1 MGKALV
7 SNGYGTRGR
16 NALTDGD
23 PRISDGT
30 GSAGLRGFVRG
41 NRRKGARSQA
51 GKGLTTHARQALI
64 PPLRLEAVRVFFRY
78 PVSPEIQAWILAN
91 FEWAICQ
98 GLLTRDTPLVTL
110 DKAFFTA
117 PPGRGPETAAGLL
130 ADFQRILH
138 IPEAQI
144 DLLPIDRLPSE
155 YRHDPTT
162 ATELG
167 GTWQGFGNSALIR
180 YAPEDMVHRPITFLA
195 TLGHE
200 VMHHV
205 LHSLPELPPGGPDL
219 EEHATDLH
227 CVTMGLGLLQLGG
240 AEQAGWQG
248 YLSQPTRA
256 HALALFMALQ
266 NIPEAAV
273 AGKLPPRAARIL
285 ARARRQIDKG
295 PATLDRLRSL
305 F

>member
-117 PPGRGPETAAGLL
+117 PPGRGPEIIRIFSAGQDERPQFRPLACGGRWVYHHPIAVVLL
-130 ADFQRILH
+130 V
-138 IPEAQI
+138 
-144 DLLPIDRLPSE
+144 DRLANICA
-155 YRHDPTT
+155 PTT
-162 ATELG
+162 MNA
-167 GTWQGFGNSALIR
+167 
-180 YAPEDMVHRPITFLA
+180 
-195 TLGHE
+195 
-200 VMHHV
+200 
-205 LHSLPELPPGGPDL
+205 
-219 EEHATDLH
+219 
-227 CVTMGLGLLQLGG
+227 
-240 AEQAGWQG
+240 
-248 YLSQPTRA
+248 
-256 HALALFMALQ
+256 
-266 NIPEAAV
+266 
-273 AGKLPPRAARIL
+273 
-285 ARARRQIDKG
+285 
-295 PATLDRLRSL
+295 
-305 F
+305 